1 MPDKAYNTM
10 SITWTVD
17 LNKNLSVIKDA
28 VVTDAA
34 AVGAH
39 TFKAGSL
46 KVYKLSM
53 NADGTITLKSFS
65 YWGQGDAAEAFRQE
79 LAELEERNRQ
89 ARAEWDSLT
98 PEEREQRTRDFEA
111 QKKARAEAMRDA
123 AEIPPHVLAKI
134 DGKEPPDPDAV
145 FT

>member
-1 MPDKAYNTM
+1 MRAFFSVLGILVALLIVGLLAKTM
-10 SITWTVD
+10 LRSGATG
-17 LNKNLSVIKDA
+17 
-28 VVTDAA
+28 AA
-34 AVGAH
+34 P
-39 TFKAGSL
+39 AGLAKQAS
-46 KVYKLSM
+46 
-53 NADGTITLKSFS
+53 DGTITLKSFS

>member
-1 MPDKAYNTM
+1 MPPRRSGRNWRN
-10 SITWTVD
+10 S
-17 LNKNLSVIKDA
+17 KNA
-28 VVTDAA
+28 TA
-34 AVGAH
+34 
-39 TFKAGSL
+39 
-46 KVYKLSM
+46 
-53 NADGTITLKSFS
+53 
-65 YWGQGDAAEAFRQE
+65 RR
-79 LAELEERNRQ
+79 ERNG
-89 ARAEWDSLT
+89 DSLT

>member
-1 MPDKAYNTM
+1 MPGISHDTSHTQRGRHDHAQ
-10 SITWTVD
+10 
-17 LNKNLSVIKDA
+17 
-28 VVTDAA
+28 VV
-34 AVGAH
+34 
-39 TFKAGSL
+39 FL
-46 KVYKLSM
+46 L
-53 NADGTITLKSFS
+53 
-65 YWGQGDAAEAFRQE
+65 GQGDAAEAFRQE

>member
-1 MPDKAYNTM
+1 MTRR
-10 SITWTVD
+10 T
-17 LNKNLSVIKDA
+17 L
-28 VVTDAA
+28 
-34 AVGAH
+34 
-39 TFKAGSL
+39 
-46 KVYKLSM
+46 

-111 QKKARAEAMRDA
+111 PKKARAEAMRDA